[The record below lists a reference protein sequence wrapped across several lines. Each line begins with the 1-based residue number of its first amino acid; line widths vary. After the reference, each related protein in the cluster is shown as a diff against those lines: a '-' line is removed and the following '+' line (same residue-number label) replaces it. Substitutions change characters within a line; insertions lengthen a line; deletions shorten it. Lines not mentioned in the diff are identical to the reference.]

1 VGVFSHEPVLLEA
14 VVDHLAPERGGTFV
28 DCTLGGGGHA
38 EALLQRM
45 GPHGRLLGIDRDPQA
60 LAAAQARLKRFGDR
74 VIVARGDFRDL
85 AGILDRVGIERI
97 DGALFDLGLSS
108 HQLDRPERG
117 FSYWGAVPLDM
128 RMDPDAAKSAADL
141 LAELDEGS
149 LARIIK
155 EYGEERWAD
164 RIARFIV
171 AARRERPIRTADQL
185 VELIKAAIPAA
196 ARREGPHPARRTFQ
210 ALRIAVNDELEA
222 VKLGLRAAID
232 RLEGGGRVGVISFH
246 SLEDKIVKKELAR
259 EAQGCV
265 CPPDFPECRCDR
277 RPRLK
282 ILTRRPVTPTGQEI
296 ERNPRARSAKL
307 RVAERVL
314 GEKETE

>member
-1 VGVFSHEPVLLEA
+1 
-14 VVDHLAPERGGTFV
+14 
-28 DCTLGGGGHA
+28 
-38 EALLQRM
+38 M
-45 GPHGRLLGIDRDPQA
+45 
-60 LAAAQARLKRFGDR
+60 
-74 VIVARGDFRDL
+74 IVARGDFRDL